1 MVEPATS
8 VLAGIAK
15 ESKAVSV
22 TVSVSA
28 ELAAVFVAGY
38 LWGGEALTFV
48 CDAWQDMAE
57 ASRIKL
63 EEVM

>member
-1 MVEPATS
+1 MS
-8 VLAGIAK
+8 L
-15 ESKAVSV
+15 SKLLV
-22 TVSVSA
+22 
-28 ELAAVFVAGY
+28 LAAVFVAGY